1 MSKNA
6 NDYDCLLNM
15 AKCKLISSQ
24 KVQRSVLEI
33 SIAFCTAVAVVNT
46 GVTLIYMVK
55 KVVYVMHVKR
65 WHLLEAWAPIY
76 KFHMAAIFQRCGD
89 ITKRTLQK
97 KKINSHLLKKS
108 LFAFAFDDHLIY
120 WSKHFDSRNT

>member
-1 MSKNA
+1 
-6 NDYDCLLNM
+6 M

-65 WHLLEAWAPIY
+65 
-76 KFHMAAIFQRCGD
+76 
-89 ITKRTLQK
+89 
-97 KKINSHLLKKS
+97 
-108 LFAFAFDDHLIY
+108 
-120 WSKHFDSRNT
+120 